1 MQAMTPP
8 GFTLHSCPRLTGA
21 GGGLAVLYRTS
32 LRDYVDISLERFD
45 FLSFELCKTKI
56 RHCNQDLTFLCV
68 YRPPPNKKNKLS
80 TPQFLAEFTELL
92 DEYANL
98 HCNLVVVGDIN
109 LHYDSQ
115 SDLNVNT
122 LKTLLPTLNLSQLV
136 DRPTHRRGHTL
147 DWVVVGGDVGVL
159 DLIVQDML
167 ISDHFVISFSFDLQ
181 KPGPARR
188 VVTSRNMKR
197 IDMAALKDDVR
208 ALQLDRH
215 DLVSSYNSDL
225 RRILDKHAPLTTRTV
240 TDRPSAPWLTPEVST
255 AKQDRR
261 RAEREWRKSALTVH
275 RQIFAFHREAVK
287 EMVDKNRHQF
297 ISQKIENSTS
307 SKELFLITGQLL
319 GKTQNKKL
327 PNSVPLDDLPDK
339 FGDFFAEKIEKIR
352 VELDAAPGHPEHAP
366 FHGAHLT
373 DFSPVTKE
381 QVKKIIEKAPP
392 KSCILDPIPS
402 ELLSECLEELLP
414 VITDII
420 NQSLTSGQVPT
431 SFKHAVVTPLLKKAN
446 LDINTF
452 KNYRPVSNLPFVS
465 KVLEKVVLAQLS
477 EHLAKTGMVEPLQS
491 AYRADHS
498 TETALLKVAND
509 LLTACDSGSVSLLA
523 LLDLSA
529 AFDTIDHDIL
539 LARLNTTFG
548 ITGTALGW
556 FCSYLTGRTQ
566 AVVIQNRHSEDTIL
580 KYGVPQ
586 GSVLGPVLFTMYIQP
601 LGKVIKHHNVLY
613 HMFADDTQLQKS
625 AHTKQFTELVQSI
638 ESCSD
643 HIKQWMTVNKLKMND
658 DKTEIMPV
666 GKQSNL
672 KLLSETSS
680 LTLSDTTVTFSSKVK
695 NLGVHLDS
703 SLSMDAHINSLCR
716 TAFLEMRRISQ
727 IRHLLSL
734 DATKTLVSVFILSR
748 LDYCNSLLAGLPD
761 AKLDRLQRI
770 MNNAARLVLRKR
782 KRDHVTPLL
791 MTLHWLPIKARITY
805 KIATLCYRSLHDDSA
820 PSYLSSLL
828 KPHVPTRN
836 LRSADAGHLVV
847 PRIKLNAFGKRAFIY
862 TAPSIW
868 NSLPMS
874 VRLSTSLLSFK
885 SSLKTHLF
893 RQYFDA

>member
-1 MQAMTPP
+1 MLIA
-8 GFTLHSCPRLTGA
+8 
-21 GGGLAVLYRTS
+21 
-32 LRDYVDISLERFD
+32 
-45 FLSFELCKTKI
+45 
-56 RHCNQDLTFLCV
+56 V
-68 YRPPPNKKNKLS
+68 YRCLFAAASLS
-80 TPQFLAEFTELL
+80 AFVLTRC
-92 DEYANL
+92 DSNI
-98 HCNLVVVGDIN
+98 VGDIN

-307 SKELFLITGQLL
+307 SKELFQITGQLL
-319 GKTQNKKL
+319 GKIQNKKL

-381 QVKKIIEKAPP
+381 
-392 KSCILDPIPS
+392 
-402 ELLSECLEELLP
+402 
-414 VITDII
+414 
-420 NQSLTSGQVPT
+420 
-431 SFKHAVVTPLLKKAN
+431 
-446 LDINTF
+446 
-452 KNYRPVSNLPFVS
+452 
-465 KVLEKVVLAQLS
+465 
-477 EHLAKTGMVEPLQS
+477 QS

-580 KYGVPQ
+580 NWEEG
-586 GSVLGPVLFTMYIQP
+586 L
-601 LGKVIKHHNVLY
+601 VICHQ
-613 HMFADDTQLQKS
+613 A
-625 AHTKQFTELVQSI
+625 
-638 ESCSD
+638 
-643 HIKQWMTVNKLKMND
+643 
-658 DKTEIMPV
+658 
-666 GKQSNL
+666 
-672 KLLSETSS
+672 
-680 LTLSDTTVTFSSKVK
+680 
-695 NLGVHLDS
+695 
-703 SLSMDAHINSLCR
+703 R
-716 TAFLEMRRISQ
+716 T
-727 IRHLLSL
+727 
-734 DATKTLVSVFILSR
+734 
-748 LDYCNSLLAGLPD
+748 
-761 AKLDRLQRI
+761 
-770 MNNAARLVLRKR
+770 
-782 KRDHVTPLL
+782 
-791 MTLHWLPIKARITY
+791 
-805 KIATLCYRSLHDDSA
+805 
-820 PSYLSSLL
+820 
-828 KPHVPTRN
+828 
-836 LRSADAGHLVV
+836 
-847 PRIKLNAFGKRAFIY
+847 
-862 TAPSIW
+862 
-868 NSLPMS
+868 
-874 VRLSTSLLSFK
+874 
-885 SSLKTHLF
+885 
-893 RQYFDA
+893 

>member
-1 MQAMTPP
+1 
-8 GFTLHSCPRLTGA
+8 
-21 GGGLAVLYRTS
+21 
-32 LRDYVDISLERFD
+32 
-45 FLSFELCKTKI
+45 
-56 RHCNQDLTFLCV
+56 
-68 YRPPPNKKNKLS
+68 
-80 TPQFLAEFTELL
+80 
-92 DEYANL
+92 
-98 HCNLVVVGDIN
+98 
-109 LHYDSQ
+109 
-115 SDLNVNT
+115 
-122 LKTLLPTLNLSQLV
+122 
-136 DRPTHRRGHTL
+136 
-147 DWVVVGGDVGVL
+147 
-159 DLIVQDML
+159 
-167 ISDHFVISFSFDLQ
+167 
-181 KPGPARR
+181 
-188 VVTSRNMKR
+188 
-197 IDMAALKDDVR
+197 
-208 ALQLDRH
+208 
-215 DLVSSYNSDL
+215 
-225 RRILDKHAPLTTRTV
+225 
-240 TDRPSAPWLTPEVST
+240 
-255 AKQDRR
+255 
-261 RAEREWRKSALTVH
+261 
-275 RQIFAFHREAVK
+275 
-287 EMVDKNRHQF
+287 
-297 ISQKIENSTS
+297 
-307 SKELFLITGQLL
+307 
-319 GKTQNKKL
+319 
-327 PNSVPLDDLPDK
+327 
-339 FGDFFAEKIEKIR
+339 
-352 VELDAAPGHPEHAP
+352 
-366 FHGAHLT
+366 
-373 DFSPVTKE
+373 
-381 QVKKIIEKAPP
+381 
-392 KSCILDPIPS
+392 
-402 ELLSECLEELLP
+402 
-414 VITDII
+414 
-420 NQSLTSGQVPT
+420 
-431 SFKHAVVTPLLKKAN
+431 
-446 LDINTF
+446 
-452 KNYRPVSNLPFVS
+452 
-465 KVLEKVVLAQLS
+465 
-477 EHLAKTGMVEPLQS
+477 MVEPLQS

-734 DATKTLVSVFILSR
+734 DATKTLVSAFILSR

-770 MNNAARLVLRKR
+770 MNNAARLVLQLAPSRPPR
-782 KRDHVTPLL
+782 RQARPPTAHHEQCSTSCAAQAQARPCHPSIQGYLL
-791 MTLHWLPIKARITY
+791 MTLHWLPIKARITF